1 MRQVGGENIKR
12 TPPLPCNRVTSR
24 EQPQDR
30 GRGKHKEKTRALK
43 TEGGGNRKRT
53 GHLRQREGG
62 TERELKTEGGGTE
75 REHRKT
81 ERGGNIKRTATRR
94 VGGGSNI
101 KRTATRQVG
110 GENIKRTEGGR
121 GAT

>member
-53 GHLRQREGG
+53 TGHLRQREGG

-75 REHRKT
+75 REQPQDR
-81 ERGGNIKRTATRR
+81 
-94 VGGGSNI
+94 
-101 KRTATRQVG
+101 
-110 GENIKRTEGGR
+110 EGGQHKE
-121 GAT
+121 AT